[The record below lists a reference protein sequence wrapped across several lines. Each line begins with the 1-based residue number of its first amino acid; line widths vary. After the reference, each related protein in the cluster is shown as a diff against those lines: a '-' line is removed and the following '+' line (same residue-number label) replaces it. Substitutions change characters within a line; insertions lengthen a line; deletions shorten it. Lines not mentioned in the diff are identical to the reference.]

1 MQGECLGN
9 LGINSLVAVGEL
21 AEHIAQGAQEAGVP
35 QVIHCRNREEAG
47 AVLSQVICPDSTI
60 LVKASRGMKLEEL
73 TAKLIELTG
82 EA

>member
-1 MQGECLGN
+1 MDLYHYYDRTIGPFRN
-9 LGINSLVAVGEL
+9 LSDLSV
-21 AEHIAQGAQEAGVP
+21 
-35 QVIHCRNREEAG
+35 EEAG

-73 TAKLIELTG
+73 TAKLIELTR